1 MKRVFK
7 VLFLGVALFVMSG
20 VAQAQV
26 KIAHVN
32 TAEILDVMPD
42 KGKAEKD
49 LEKYYGELQNQLQT
63 MAKEYQTKMQDYEAN
78 QATMS
83 NLVKQSKEKEIV
95 DLQTRIQQFQAN
107 AEQEFE
113 AKRAE
118 LLAPI
123 LEKIQNA
130 INAVGKEKGYTYV
143 LDLAT
148 GAAVYVGDSD
158 VDIQTARNS
167 GLPCISVLWGFRD
180 RDFLIKNGAE
190 TFISA
195 PSELLSI

>member
-1 MKRVFK
+1 MYLCGSIVLKNRVKSLKVNKMNKLFK

-32 TAEILDVMPD
+32 TAEILDAMPD
-42 KGKAEKD
+42 KAKAEKS
-49 LEKYYGELQNQLQT
+49 LEKYYGELQSQLET

-95 DLQTRIQQFQAN
+95 DLQTRIQQFQVN
-107 AEQEFE
+107 AEGEFE
-113 AKRAE
+113 NKRAE
-118 LLAPI
+118 LLKPI
-123 LEKIQNA
+123 LDKIQNA

-148 GAAVYVGDSD
+148 GAAVFVGDNAVDCTKD
-158 VDIQTARNS
+158 VKAKLGIT
-167 GLPCISVLWGFRD
+167 
-180 RDFLIKNGAE
+180 K
-190 TFISA
+190 
-195 PSELLSI
+195 

>member
-1 MKRVFK
+1 MNRLFK
-7 VLFLGVALFVMSG
+7 VLFLGIALFVMSG

-32 TAEILDVMPD
+32 SAEILDAMPE
-42 KGKAEKD
+42 KAKAEKD
-49 LEKYYGELQNQLQT
+49 LEKYYGELQTQLQN

-83 NLVKQSKEKEIV
+83 NLVKQSKEKEII
-95 DLQTRIQQFQAN
+95 DIQNRIQQFQAN

-113 AKRAE
+113 GKRAE

-130 INAVGKEKGYTYV
+130 INTVGKEKGYTYV

-148 GAAVYVGDSD
+148 GAAVYVGTDAVDASKD
-158 VDIQTARNS
+158 VKAKL
-167 GLPCISVLWGFRD
+167 G
-180 RDFLIKNGAE
+180 IK
-190 TFISA
+190 
-195 PSELLSI
+195 

>member
-1 MKRVFK
+1 MGRLIQKNSYLCDSIVNKKRVKSLKVNKMNKLFK

-32 TAEILDVMPD
+32 SAEVLDAMPD
-42 KGKAEKD
+42 KAKAEKN
-49 LEKYYGELQNQLQT
+49 LEKYYGELQSQLET

-95 DLQTRIQQFQAN
+95 DLQTRIQQFQMN
-107 AEQEFE
+107 AESEFE

-118 LLAPI
+118 LLKPM
-123 LEKIQNA
+123 LDKIQNA
-130 INAVGKEKGYTYV
+130 INAVGKEKGYTYI

-148 GAAVYVGDSD
+148 GAAVYVGDNAIDCTKD
-158 VDIQTARNS
+158 VKAKLGIT
-167 GLPCISVLWGFRD
+167 
-180 RDFLIKNGAE
+180 K
-190 TFISA
+190 
-195 PSELLSI
+195 